1 MVTRVPA
8 QHLFRHILR
17 FGAVAALALTLFCA
31 GFSGAPTLAAT
42 PYDYA
47 DGSEGDPGDG
57 VLSPRAREGKDQPAD
72 ALDQN
77 LIPDDHG
84 YLLVPVF
91 TNWASPGTFSLRF
104 LLIPRSEPGY
114 RIVTGAASWSSLFPG
129 RGWNHAR

>member
-8 QHLFRHILR
+8 QHLFRHILC
-17 FGAVAALALTLFCA
+17 FAAGAALVLTLFSA
-31 GFSGAPTLAAT
+31 GFSGASALAAT
-42 PYDYA
+42 PYEFT

-57 VLSPRAREGKDQPAD
+57 VLSPRAREGQDQSAD
-72 ALDQN
+72 DLDEN

-84 YLLVPVF
+84 YLLVPLF
-91 TNWASPGTFSLRF
+91 TNWASPGTVSVRF

-114 RIVTGAASWSSLFPG
+114 GIVTGVAPWSFLFPG